1 MRCVQKAVQA
11 VQETH
16 ALRAGSRAPPVQTQP
31 DDVPNRRTVMLKSTA
46 APSFITATEAASR
59 IGVSVDTIRRYCRDG
74 TYKAEQRH
82 TSRGMKW
89 FVDSRALP
97 AQAVPDIAPNITE
110 DVPDVAPVSDGI
122 VAAFTAHIDDLRGQL
137 SAQADIIAQLRAA
150 HSAEIARLVDAQ
162 SEQIA
167 RLREDHSREVATLR
181 DVNRDQYVILERLS
195 VPRLP
200 DSQSTTAR
208 PWWRLW

>member
-16 ALRAGSRAPPVQTQP
+16 ALRAGSRAPPVQPQP

-97 AQAVPDIAPNITE
+97 AQAVPDVTPNIAE
-110 DVPDVAPVSDGI
+110 DAPDALPSSDA
-122 VAAFTAHIDDLRGQL
+122 VVTALMAHIDDLRGQL
-137 SAQADIIAQLRAA
+137 SAQATAHADAIAQLREA
-150 HSAEIARLVDAQ
+150 HAAEIARLVDA
-162 SEQIA
+162 
-167 RLREDHSREVATLR
+167 HSREVATLR
-181 DVNRDQYVILERLS
+181 DVNRDQYAILERLS
-195 VPRLP
+195 VPRLA
-200 DSQSTTAR
+200 DSQATTPR
-208 PWWRLW
+208 PWWRVW

>member
-1 MRCVQKAVQA
+1 
-11 VQETH
+11 
-16 ALRAGSRAPPVQTQP
+16 
-31 DDVPNRRTVMLKSTA
+31 MLKSTA

-97 AQAVPDIAPNITE
+97 AQAVPDVTPNIAE
-110 DVPDVAPVSDGI
+110 DAPDALPSSDA
-122 VAAFTAHIDDLRGQL
+122 VVTALMAHNDDLRGQL
-137 SAQADIIAQLRAA
+137 DIMRVMIADKDKSHAA
-150 HSAEIARLVDAQ
+150 EVARLVDA
-162 SEQIA
+162 
-167 RLREDHSREVATLR
+167 HSREVATLR
-181 DVNRDQYVILERLS
+181 DVNRDQYAILERLS

-200 DSQSTTAR
+200 DSQPAAPR
-208 PWWRLW
+208 PWWRVW

>member
-16 ALRAGSRAPPVQTQP
+16 ALRAGSRAPPVQPQP

-97 AQAVPDIAPNITE
+97 AQP
-110 DVPDVAPVSDGI
+110 VPDVTPNIAENAPDALPSSDA
-122 VAAFTAHIDDLRGQL
+122 VVTALMAHIDDLRGQL
-137 SAQADIIAQLRAA
+137 SAQMTAHVDTIAQLREA
-150 HSAEIARLVDAQ
+150 HTE
-162 SEQIA
+162 EIA
-167 RLREDHSREVATLR
+167 RLREDHAREVATLR
-181 DVNRDQYVILERLS
+181 DVNRDQYAILERLS
-195 VPRLP
+195 VPRLA
-200 DSQSTTAR
+200 DSQATTPR
-208 PWWRLW
+208 PWWRVW

>member
-16 ALRAGSRAPPVQTQP
+16 ALRAGSRAPPVQPQP

-97 AQAVPDIAPNITE
+97 AQP
-110 DVPDVAPVSDGI
+110 VPDVTPNIAEDAPDALPSSDA
-122 VAAFTAHIDDLRGQL
+122 VVTALMAHIDDLRGQL
-137 SAQADIIAQLRAA
+137 SVQATAHVDTIAQLREA
-150 HSAEIARLVDAQ
+150 HTE
-162 SEQIA
+162 EIA
-167 RLREDHSREVATLR
+167 RLREDHAREVATLR
-181 DVNRDQYVILERLS
+181 DVNRDQYAILERLS
-195 VPRLP
+195 VPRLA
-200 DSQSTTAR
+200 DSQATTPR
-208 PWWRLW
+208 PWWRVW

>member
-1 MRCVQKAVQA
+1 VQGIR
-11 VQETH
+11 
-16 ALRAGSRAPPVQTQP
+16 ALRAGSRAPPVQPQP

-97 AQAVPDIAPNITE
+97 AQP
-110 DVPDVAPVSDGI
+110 VPDVTPNIAEDAPDALPSSDA
-122 VAAFTAHIDDLRGQL
+122 VVTALMAHIDDLRGQL
-137 SAQADIIAQLRAA
+137 SVQATA
-150 HSAEIARLVDAQ
+150 HAAEIARLVDA
-162 SEQIA
+162 
-167 RLREDHSREVATLR
+167 HSREVATLR
-181 DVNRDQYVILERLS
+181 DVNRDQYAILERLS

-200 DSQSTTAR
+200 DSQSATAR
-208 PWWRLW
+208 PWWRVW

>member
-1 MRCVQKAVQA
+1 VRCVQKAVQA

-97 AQAVPDIAPNITE
+97 AQAVPDVTQDIAE
-110 DVPDVAPVSDGI
+110 DALDAELASGAV
-122 VAAFTAHIDDLRGQL
+122 VAALRAHNDDLRGQL
-137 SAQADIIAQLRAA
+137 DMMRAMIADKDKAHAA
-150 HSAEIARLVDAQ
+150 E
-162 SEQIA
+162 IA
-167 RLREDHSREVATLR
+167 RLREDHAREVATLR
-181 DVNRDQYVILERLS
+181 DVNRDQYAILERLS

-200 DSQSTTAR
+200 DSQSAAPR
-208 PWWRLW
+208 PWWRVW